1 MSMQS
6 RYAWKKSSHRI
17 PRRLLLQAAAVPV
30 AGLAGGSMFGVLR
43 SQAGRYALPGTFIGS
58 VDISGLSMQ
67 EANALVAAQWEDYLR
82 NPVVF
87 DYEEHVWTPTATD
100 IGLIVEREKAIR
112 AAFDRERR
120 RMWYWFLGLNSR
132 NQVELPIF
140 LNAAVALGFLDA
152 IAKQIDRPAA
162 NSVLERQADQVRVVP
177 GSDGKQLD
185 REATLN
191 LLKLPSDPPQR
202 QLVNLPVVTLV
213 PPITLQMAEETKV
226 IFDKLV
232 TQGLRFELA
241 GNGWEVP
248 GNALTSW
255 LQIYQDPD
263 EGRMAV
269 TGDPKMLQ
277 EWLEHVAD
285 EATRP
290 PTNARFTVRD
300 EKVHLNSPAEQ
311 GYQTDSDVLLA
322 TAQAAIEQGITALYL
337 PAEVQEPAYTAQNM
351 HTWGFENVIAEGVSL
366 FAGSPVERAHNI
378 AHAASKLHGFVI
390 PPGETFSFL
399 NVLGPITRDDGYQS
413 SLIIFGDQTVP
424 GVGGGVCQV
433 STTMFRAAFWAGLPI
448 TERNQHSYR
457 VGYYE
462 RDGSPPGFDA
472 AVYDP
477 GVDLKFINDSEH
489 PILIQTHVD
498 EKSMELKFVLHG
510 HSTNRSVRML
520 PAVAKNWVEH
530 GPPLPD
536 KEDPD
541 LPLGERLQI
550 EWAVDGV
557 YAEIH
562 REIVVDGVS
571 HFDQFR
577 SRYRPNREGWL
588 VGTKEVPPE
597 ERPEGDPLS
606 SG

>member
-1 MSMQS
+1 MSMRS
-6 RYAWKKSSHRI
+6 RYAWKTRSHRI
-17 PRRLLLQAAAVPV
+17 PRRLLLKVAAVPV
-30 AGLAGGSMFGVLR
+30 AGVVGGSAFGVLR
-43 SQAGRYALPGTFIGS
+43 SQAARYALPGTFIGS
-58 VDISGLSMQ
+58 VDISGLSMA
-67 EANALVAAQWEDYLR
+67 EANALVSAQWQDYLH

-87 DYEEHVWTPTATD
+87 GYEENTWTPTAND
-100 IGLIVEREKAIR
+100 IGLIVEIEGAIR
-112 AAFDRERR
+112 DAFARERR
-120 RMWYWFLGLNSR
+120 RMWYWFLGLSSR
-132 NQVELPIF
+132 NHIELPILLNSTVALNF
-140 LNAAVALGFLDA
+140 LNA
-152 IAKQIDRPAA
+152 IAEQIDRPPM
-162 NSVLERQADQVRVVP
+162 SSTLDRQADQVRVVP
-177 GSDGKQLD
+177 GADGKRLD
-185 REATLN
+185 REATLG
-191 LLKLPSDPPQR
+191 LMKLPSDPPQR
-202 QLVNLPVVTLV
+202 QTVNLPVLTLV
-213 PPITLQMAEETKV
+213 PPITLQMAEETKSV
-226 IFDKLV
+226 FDKLV
-232 TQGLRFELA
+232 AQGLRFELA
-241 GNGWEVP
+241 GDGWEVP

-255 LQIYQDPD
+255 LQIHQDP
-263 EGRMAV
+263 EERRLAV
-269 TGDPKMLQ
+269 MGDPDMLRD
-277 EWLEHVAD
+277 WLDQVAV

-290 PTNARFTVRD
+290 PQNARFTVRD
-300 EKVHLNSPAEQ
+300 EEVHLTVPAEQ

-351 HTWGFENVIAEGVSL
+351 HNWGFENVIAEGVSL
-366 FAGSPVERAHNI
+366 FAGSPPERAHNI
-378 AHAASKLHGFVI
+378 AHAASKLHGYVI

-399 NVLGPITRDDGYQS
+399 SVLGPITREDGYQS

-477 GVDLKFINDSEH
+477 GVDLKFVNDSEH

-498 EKSMELKFVLHG
+498 EKTMELKFVFHG
-510 HSTNRSVRML
+510 QSINRWVRML

-562 REIVVDGVS
+562 REVVIEGKP
-571 HFDQFR
+571 HLDQFR

-588 VGTKEVPPE
+588 VGTKIVPPE
-597 ERPEGDPLS
+597 EQIGPVQ
-606 SG
+606 

>member
-1 MSMQS
+1 MPMQS
-6 RYAWKKSSHRI
+6 RYAWKASSRGI
-17 PRRLLLQAAAVPV
+17 PRRLLLKAAAVPA
-30 AGLAGGSMFGVLR
+30 AGLVGGSVFGVAR

-58 VDISGLSMQ
+58 VDISGLSMA
-67 EANALVAAQWEDYLR
+67 EANALVAAQWQDYLR

-87 DYEEHVWTPTATD
+87 GYEEATWTPTATE
-100 IGLIVEREKAIR
+100 IGLIVEIEEAIR
-112 AAFDRERR
+112 AAFAREQR
-120 RMWYWFLGLNSR
+120 RMWYWFSGLSAR

-140 LNAAVALGFLDA
+140 LNSTVALGFLNA
-152 IAKQIDRPAA
+152 IAKQIDRPPE
-162 NSVLERQADQVRVVP
+162 NSALERQADQVRVVP
-177 GSDGKQLD
+177 GADGKRLD
-185 REATLN
+185 REAALK
-191 LLKLPSDPPQR
+191 LLALPSDPPQR
-202 QLVNLPVVTLV
+202 QVVYLPVLTLV
-213 PPITLQMAEETKV
+213 PPITLQKAEETKSV
-226 IFDKLV
+226 FDKLV
-232 TQGLRFELA
+232 AQGLRFELA
-241 GNGWEVP
+241 GDGWEVP
-248 GNALTSW
+248 GQALTSW
-255 LQIYQDPD
+255 LQIYHNPD
-263 EGRMAV
+263 EGRLAV
-269 TGDPKMLQ
+269 MGDAKRLQ
-277 EWLEHVAD
+277 AWLEQVAV

-290 PTNARFTVRD
+290 PINARLTVRD
-300 EKVHLNSPAEQ
+300 EEVHLQEPAEQ

-337 PAEVQEPAYTAQNM
+337 PAEVQEPVYTAQNM
-351 HTWGFENVIAEGVSL
+351 HNWGFENVIAEGASL
-366 FAGSPVERAHNI
+366 FEGSPAERAHNI
-378 AHAASKLHGFVI
+378 ALAASKLHGYVI

-399 NVLGPITRDDGYQS
+399 SVLGPITRDDGYQS

-448 TERNQHSYR
+448 MERNQHSYR

-477 GVDLKFINDSEH
+477 GVDLKFVNDSEH

-498 EKSMELKFVLHG
+498 EEAMELKFVFHG
-510 HSTNRSVRML
+510 RSINRWVRML
-520 PAVAKNWVEH
+520 PAVAKNWVKH

-541 LPLGERLQI
+541 LPLGERLQV

-562 REIVVDGVS
+562 REVVVDGES
-571 HFDQFR
+571 HVDRFR

-588 VGTKEVPPE
+588 VGTKIEEQPGQVPQLP
-597 ERPEGDPLS
+597 G
-606 SG
+606 

>member
-6 RYAWKKSSHRI
+6 RYAWKASSRKTS
-17 PRRLLLQAAAVPV
+17 RRLLLTVAAAPV
-30 AGLAGGSMFGVLR
+30 AGLAGGSAFGVAR
-43 SQAGRYALPGTFIGS
+43 SQAARYALPGTYIGS
-58 VDISGLSMQ
+58 VDISGLSMT
-67 EANALVAAQWEDYLR
+67 EANALVSAQWQEYLQ

-87 DYEEHVWTPTATD
+87 GYQENTWTPTATE
-100 IGLIVEREKAIR
+100 IGLIVKIEEAIR
-112 AAFDRERR
+112 AAFARERW
-120 RMWYWFLGLNSR
+120 RMWYWFSGLSSR

-140 LNAAVALGFLDA
+140 LNSTVALGFLSA
-152 IAKQIDRPAA
+152 IANHIDRPPE
-162 NSVLERQADQVRVVP
+162 SSTLDRRADQVRVVP
-177 GSDGKQLD
+177 GSDGKRLD
-185 REATLN
+185 REATLKMM
-191 LLKLPSDPPQR
+191 KLPADPPQR
-202 QLVNLPVVTLV
+202 QVVELPVITLV
-213 PPITLQMAEETKV
+213 PPITLQMAEETKSV
-226 IFDKLV
+226 FDKLV
-232 TQGLRFELA
+232 SQGLRFELA
-241 GNGWEVP
+241 GNGWQVP
-248 GNALTSW
+248 AGKLTSW
-255 LQIYQDPD
+255 LQIYQDPE
-263 EGRMAV
+263 EGRLAV
-269 TGDPKMLQ
+269 MGNPKMLQ
-277 EWLEHVAD
+277 EWLDEVAY

-290 PTNARFTVRD
+290 PLNARFTVRE
-300 EKVHLNSPAEQ
+300 EKVQLEAPGEQ

-337 PAEVQEPAYTAQNM
+337 PAQVREPAYTVENM
-351 HTWGFENVIAEGVSL
+351 HDWGFENVIAEGVSM
-366 FAGSPVERAHNI
+366 FAKSPPERAHNI
-378 AHAASKLHGFVI
+378 ALAAAKLHGYVI

-399 NVLGPITRDDGYQS
+399 SVLGPITRDDGYQS

-448 TERNQHSYR
+448 AERNQHSYR

-477 GVDLKFINDSEH
+477 GVDLKFVNDSEH

-498 EKSMELKFVLHG
+498 EESKELKFVLHG
-510 HSTNRSVRML
+510 QSTNRWVRML
-520 PAVAKNWVEH
+520 PAVAKNWVKH

-557 YAEIH
+557 DAEIH
-562 REIVVDGVS
+562 REIVIDGKS

-588 VGTKEVPPE
+588 VGTKIVPPE
-597 ERPEGDPLS
+597 EQPEGDPLLP
-606 SG
+606 G

>member
-1 MSMQS
+1 MPMQS
-6 RYAWKKSSHRI
+6 RYAWKASSRGI
-17 PRRLLLQAAAVPV
+17 PRRLLLKAAAVPA
-30 AGLAGGSMFGVLR
+30 AGLVGGSVFGVAR

-58 VDISGLSMQ
+58 VDISGLSMA
-67 EANALVAAQWEDYLR
+67 EANALVAAQWQDYLR

-87 DYEEHVWTPTATD
+87 GYEEAMWTPTATE
-100 IGLIVEREKAIR
+100 IGLIVEIEEAIR
-112 AAFDRERR
+112 AAFARERR
-120 RMWYWFLGLNSR
+120 RMWYWFSGLSVR
-132 NQVELPIF
+132 NQIDLPIF
-140 LNAAVALGFLDA
+140 LNSTVALGFLNA
-152 IAKQIDRPAA
+152 IAKQIDRPPK
-162 NSVLERQADQVRVVP
+162 NSMLERLTNQVRVVP
-177 GSDGKQLD
+177 GADGKRLD
-185 REATLN
+185 REATLR
-191 LLKLPSDPPQR
+191 LMKLPTDPPQR
-202 QLVNLPVVTLV
+202 QTVNLPVTTLA
-213 PPITLQMAEETKV
+213 PSITLPMAEEAKSV
-226 IFDKLV
+226 FDTLV
-232 TQGLRFELA
+232 AQGLRFELA
-241 GNGWEVP
+241 GDGWEVP
-248 GNALTSW
+248 GSTLTPW
-255 LQIYQDPD
+255 LQIHQDPK
-263 EGRMAV
+263 EGRLAIM
-269 TGDPKMLQ
+269 GDSKLLQ
-277 EWLEHVAD
+277 EWLDEVSQ

-290 PTNARFTVRD
+290 PLNARFTVRD
-300 EKVHLNSPAEQ
+300 EEVHLQEPAAQ

-337 PAEVQEPAYTAQNM
+337 PAQVQEPMYTAQNM
-351 HTWGFENVIAEGVSL
+351 QDWGFENIIAEGASL
-366 FAGSPVERAHNI
+366 FEGSPAERAHNI
-378 AHAASKLHGFVI
+378 AHAASKLHGYVI

-399 NVLGPITRDDGYQS
+399 SVLGPITRDDGYQS

-448 TERNQHSYR
+448 MERNQHSYR

-477 GVDLKFINDSEH
+477 GVDLKFVNDSEH

-498 EKSMELKFVLHG
+498 EESMELKFVFHG
-510 HSTNRSVRML
+510 RSLNRWVRML

-557 YAEIH
+557 DAEIH
-562 REIVVDGVS
+562 REIVIDGKSHVDR
-571 HFDQFR
+571 FR

-588 VGTKEVPPE
+588 VGTKIVPLEKQPGQG
-597 ERPEGDPLS
+597 PQLPG
-606 SG
+606 